1 MLLAIY
7 LYEYFIN
14 VEGISVAPM
23 FAFQLACINGSELNA
38 PESYRFSTDCDASLS
53 QEIFDITVAEIES
66 IIEPDGVGNDIW
78 GEPVTFIGIHRPI
91 LPISAS

>member
-1 MLLAIY
+1 MLFAVDLH
-7 LYEYFIN
+7 EDFIDM
-14 VEGISVAPM
+14 EGIAVASV
-23 FAFQLACINGSELNA
+23 FAFQPASINGTELDA
-38 PESYRFSTDCDASLS
+38 PETDRFSGYSDVSLS